1 MTRPRSNIASATI
14 LICSLALIAGAA
26 VNTAFGK
33 GNNQTIRI
41 FFPDGVPA
49 GTQGQIEVD
58 VRRWHSDEIETLTLQ
73 VPVADDPAPTVTFGP
88 SIGNTITGRVGEALD
103 LPFTISDPG
112 MNNLVVEYLLDGEV
126 LAADPVKAGITP
138 IELGSTVQGSLPFV
152 GVQSDG
158 GYGED
163 YMFGGAYYSFTLP
176 ADLYVRF
183 DMFYENNGGYSGYDI
198 TGVVYIFRND
208 GDLTA
213 DDYETSEYVGSGG
226 GNVFLDQG
234 NYIFVLVAS
243 ENETSIEGLINGE
256 PYACEFICPQQD
268 ILFELSIFSFLPG

>member
-1 MTRPRSNIASATI
+1 MKTGARLNKFVTQFVVALTVVLVIESAV
-14 LICSLALIAGAA
+14 AME
-26 VNTAFGK
+26 
-33 GNNQTIRI
+33 NNQTIRVI
-41 FFPDGVPA
+41 LPDGVPP
-49 GTQGQIEVD
+49 GVQGLIEVD

-73 VPVADDPAPTVTFGP
+73 VPVADDPAPTVTFGS